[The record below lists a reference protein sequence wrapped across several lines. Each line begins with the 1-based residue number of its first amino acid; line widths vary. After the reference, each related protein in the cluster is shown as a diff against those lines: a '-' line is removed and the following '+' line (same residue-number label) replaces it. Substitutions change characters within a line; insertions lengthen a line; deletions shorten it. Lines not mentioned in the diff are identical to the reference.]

1 MQVGKVNMVA
11 KLRLSGGVACSVV
24 FFFFLFSLLVF

>member
-24 FFFFLFSLLVF
+24 FFFLFSLLVF